1 MIDYVTAGESHGPQ
15 LTGILSGIPAGLKL
29 DITAINAELTQ
40 RQGGFGR
47 GNRQKIEHDVIQ
59 VVGGVRHGITLGSPL
74 ALIIQN
80 HDYQHWS
87 KIMNPTTPN
96 TQSNNLRQITRPR
109 PGHADLVGGMKY
121 GHRDLRNVL
130 ERSSA
135 RETAMR
141 VAIGNICQQLLAQ
154 LDIHLVGYVQ
164 QIGPHQI
171 TNDPNLSVQQIRE
184 LIQQNDLR
192 ILDQN
197 SVASLHELILQTKRN
212 GDTLG
217 GVVNV
222 LAENVPAGLGSYT
235 SWNTKLDGRLAGAV
249 MGINAIKGVEIG
261 AGFTAAQKYGS
272 QIMDE
277 IAWHPDSGW
286 TRLSNHL
293 GGFEGGMTNG
303 MPIVLQAAMKPLPTL
318 YRPLRSVDIKTKI
331 AQKAQ
336 VERSDTTAIVP
347 AAIVV
352 ENVVAIEIAKVITE
366 TFASSNL
373 NRLKQ
378 ELAAYR
384 EELRQY

>member
-154 LDIHLVGYVQ
+154 LDIRRLCA
-164 QIGPHQI
+164 
-171 TNDPNLSVQQIRE
+171 TDRTTPNY
-184 LIQQNDLR
+184 
-192 ILDQN
+192 
-197 SVASLHELILQTKRN
+197 K
-212 GDTLG
+212 
-217 GVVNV
+217 
-222 LAENVPAGLGSYT
+222 
-235 SWNTKLDGRLAGAV
+235 
-249 MGINAIKGVEIG
+249 
-261 AGFTAAQKYGS
+261 
-272 QIMDE
+272 
-277 IAWHPDSGW
+277 
-286 TRLSNHL
+286 
-293 GGFEGGMTNG
+293 
-303 MPIVLQAAMKPLPTL
+303 
-318 YRPLRSVDIKTKI
+318 
-331 AQKAQ
+331 
-336 VERSDTTAIVP
+336 
-347 AAIVV
+347 
-352 ENVVAIEIAKVITE
+352 
-366 TFASSNL
+366 
-373 NRLKQ
+373 
-378 ELAAYR
+378 
-384 EELRQY
+384 